1 MVMVAEV
8 TEVMANKPAEDVC
21 EHDVRGIRHEGR
33 LRKGGSMTELLEA
46 VVETDQAGQGS
57 VAATKAL
64 LTIDDLAA
72 LLGCSRRT
80 VHRLI
85 ERGRVPKPCRFGS
98 LLRWPRTQ
106 VDEWV
111 ARGCPDCRG
120 GINRN

>member
-1 MVMVAEV
+1 MVMVARASEV
-8 TEVMANKPAEDVC
+8 EESVGEREVPGG
-21 EHDVRGIRHEGR
+21 RYEGR
-33 LRKGGSMTELLEA
+33 LRKGGPMTELLET

-98 LLRWPRTQ
+98 LLRWPRAQ
-106 VDEWV
+106 VDAWV

>member
-1 MVMVAEV
+1 LEPVIEVGQAE
-8 TEVMANKPAEDVC
+8 
-21 EHDVRGIRHEGR
+21 
-33 LRKGGSMTELLEA
+33 
-46 VVETDQAGQGS
+46 QGNAPS
-57 VAATKAL
+57 ATNAL

-98 LLRWPRTQ
+98 LLRWPRAQ

-111 ARGCPDCRG
+111 ARGCPDCRS

>member
-1 MVMVAEV
+1 MVTWATA
-8 TEVMANKPAEDVC
+8 TEVLENKFEDGVG
-21 EHDVRGIRHEGR
+21 ERDDRGGCYEGR
-33 LRKGGSMTELLEA
+33 LRKGGPMTELLEA

-57 VAATKAL
+57 EAATKAL

-98 LLRWPRTQ
+98 LLRWPRAQ

-111 ARGCPDCRG
+111 ARGCPDCRS